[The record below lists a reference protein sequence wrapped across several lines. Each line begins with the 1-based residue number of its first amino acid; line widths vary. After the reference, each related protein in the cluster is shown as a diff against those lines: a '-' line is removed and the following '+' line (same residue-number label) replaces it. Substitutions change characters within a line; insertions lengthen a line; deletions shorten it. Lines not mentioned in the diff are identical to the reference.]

1 MLKIATQSY
10 GWYDHNDPEGSISF
24 IKSCGFDA
32 IDFNIDALIPVN
44 EMAKSKECGP
54 YESFFDKSTDE
65 ILDYFAPM
73 KAAAERHGI
82 TFCQAHGPDK
92 LWFPEREELN
102 EYLIGV
108 YEKCFALC
116 AFLGAP
122 ALVVHPIQRPTKEE
136 DFTCN
141 MAAYTRLIPFAK
153 KYGVKICLE
162 NLFVHRAF
170 MAMGLEAPV
179 SDAAEACRYVDTL
192 NEIAGEDLF
201 GFCFDVGHAVL
212 LRRNIKEFIKA
223 LGKRLTILHIHEND
237 GRYDEHSLPYTGVCD
252 WNGTRACDW
261 DGFIEGL
268 REIGYRG
275 ALSFEVF
282 RLNAYF
288 PRRVWPELF
297 RLVSAIGRDWSD
309 RICEGENA

>member
-1 MLKIATQSY
+1 MLKIGTQSA
-10 GWYDHNDPEGSISF
+10 GWYDQNDPDGSFAF
-24 IKSCGFDA
+24 IRSCGFDA
-32 IDFNIDALIPVN
+32 VDFSIDTLIPVN
-44 EMAKSKECGP
+44 EMAKNQECGP
-54 YESFFDKSTDE
+54 YHSFFDQSIE
-65 ILDYFAPM
+65 ELLSYFAPV
-73 KAAAERHGI
+73 KAAADKHGI

-92 LWFPEREELN
+92 LWFAERDELN
-102 EYLIGV
+102 EYLIDV
-108 YEKCFALC
+108 FEKCMAIC

-122 ALVVHPIQRPTKEE
+122 AIVVHPIQRPTKEE
-136 DFTCN
+136 DFARN
-141 MAAYTRLIPFAK
+141 MAAYQRLIPAAK

-170 MAMGLEAPV
+170 MAMGLEAPA

-192 NEIAGEDLF
+192 NEMAGEELF
-201 GFCFDVGHAVL
+201 GFCFDVGHAIL
-212 LRRNIKEFIKA
+212 LRRNIKEFIKT

-261 DGFIEGL
+261 DGFVEGL

-275 ALSFEVF
+275 ALCFEVF

-288 PRRVWPELF
+288 PRAVWPELF
-297 RLVSAIGRDWSD
+297 RLVSAIGRDFSE
-309 RICEGENA
+309 RICRTEP